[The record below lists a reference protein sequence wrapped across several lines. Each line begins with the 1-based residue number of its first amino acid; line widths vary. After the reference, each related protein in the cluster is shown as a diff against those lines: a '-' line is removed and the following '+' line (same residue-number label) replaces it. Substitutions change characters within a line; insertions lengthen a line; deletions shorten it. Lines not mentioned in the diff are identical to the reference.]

1 MGKTFCGALGRR
13 GLGGR
18 FVPAVI
24 IVNRVCRPRSTD
36 PFFFVTG
43 VRSVAIIYPLSSA
56 RAVLANW
63 SVTLATMSGMWV
75 LRRAANGALH
85 PTLAAWPTPGAAAGP
100 ALGTSE

>member
-1 MGKTFCGALGRR
+1 MCVGHDLQTH
-13 GLGGR
+13 
-18 FVPAVI
+18 
-24 IVNRVCRPRSTD
+24 
-36 PFFFVTG
+36 FFVTG

-100 ALGTSE
+100 ALGTSDESRDHELTT